1 MKDVLSVVFM
11 PTLQPTVQGT
21 VLMIP
26 ALNGLIGFIGLNSKT
41 QYGFVVCQTS

>member
-11 PTLQPTVQGT
+11 PTLQPAVQGSL
-21 VLMIP
+21 LMIP
-26 ALNGLIGFIGLNSKT
+26 VLNALIGFIGLNRKT